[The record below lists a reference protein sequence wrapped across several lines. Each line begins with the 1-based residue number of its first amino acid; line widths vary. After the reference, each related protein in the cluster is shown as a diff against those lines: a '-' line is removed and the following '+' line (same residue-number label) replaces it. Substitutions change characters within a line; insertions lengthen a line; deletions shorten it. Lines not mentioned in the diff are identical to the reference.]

1 MYNETAY
8 EYLGV
13 ASNAIV
19 QAINCLTREEE
30 RLIKEQEES
39 AVIRTRKQLDRLY
52 VSRDEISAVMEE
64 QKRVAQ

>member
-1 MYNETAY
+1 MNQETAY
-8 EYLGV
+8 EYLSF
-13 ASNAIV
+13 SNHALI